1 VQLNKPQWAA
11 VALTVAAGAYA
22 AYTAVALYRSFARL
36 EVGFAAA
43 GAATRASQ
51 PTPASL
57 SSGAGGAANR
67 KADSGRERP
76 AHPADAPGRVRPPV
90 PRIAAVAADDSTLA
104 APEEDPNLLRQRAL
118 LDAQANPDLA
128 ELFNDP
134 NPEVRKAALDLFQQ
148 N

>member
-76 AHPADAPGRVRPPV
+76 PHPV